1 MKYSFTGVVA
11 TEMKLLVKKRF
22 THKNQYQSGCDKDH
36 LSINYFG
43 SGLLAYIVA
52 WYVKNPFIENRND
65 ESYVSCLLS
74 YSTKQGIPITA
85 MIESF
90 CLSFGYSYMHDSPV
104 SKK

>member
-1 MKYSFTGVVA
+1 LQYRGSVICNTNKDDILNIKYSFTGVVA

-52 WYVKNPFIENRND
+52 
-65 ESYVSCLLS
+65 
-74 YSTKQGIPITA
+74 
-85 MIESF
+85 
-90 CLSFGYSYMHDSPV
+90 
-104 SKK
+104 